1 VVCNAATRPHN
12 PSRRSPSRRGRRLG
26 AAAATTTGV
35 ALAGSPAGRVVGLQ
49 ACAARVGVVV
59 GSVAAMAVIATLGR
73 RLLRLG
79 TNL

>member
-1 VVCNAATRPHN
+1 
-12 PSRRSPSRRGRRLG
+12 
-26 AAAATTTGV
+26 
-35 ALAGSPAGRVVGLQ
+35 
-49 ACAARVGVVV
+49 VVV